1 MPPFL
6 AFLAFLVGLATPFAL
21 IAYSDYRRKVR
32 VEAWQDIINKRRR
45 IPLCEELRLQGV
57 YDQPEV

>member
-1 MPPFL
+1 MPTVL
-6 AFLAFLVGLATPFAL
+6 AFLAGLAIPFLL

-32 VEAWQDIINKRRR
+32 VEAWQDILNGRCSL
-45 IPLCEELRLQGV
+45 PLSEVLRLQGA